1 MATIMLGDDM
11 IEVDAAIIARGLGL
25 EPGLV
30 QPMMH
35 DGKITS
41 LCERG
46 VDEDAGTYRLSFFT
60 ASRRLRIIVNDAG
73 EVVRQSAV
81 TSPDGPLSAKMRR
94 PGI

>member
-1 MATIMLGDDM
+1 MLGDDM
-11 IEVDAAIIARGLGL
+11 IEVDASIIAQGLGL
-25 EPGLV
+25 EPGLI
-30 QPMMH
+30 QPMMQ

-60 ASRRLRIIVNDAG
+60 VSKRLRIIVNDAG

-81 TSPDGPLSAKMRR
+81 TSPDGPLSARMRR

>member
-1 MATIMLGDDM
+1 MPQIMLGDDM
-11 IEVDAAIIARGLGL
+11 IEVDAAIIAQGLGL
-25 EPGLV
+25 EPGLI

-46 VDEDAGTYRLSFFT
+46 EDEDAGTYRLSFFT
-60 ASRRLRIIVNDAG
+60 ANKRLRVIVNEAG

-81 TSPDGPLSAKMRR
+81 TSPDKPLSDKMRR